1 MKAEPSTHC
10 DLSSTEILAFSLAT
24 VPPGS
29 RMGLV
34 PVRYV
39 FIERTTDVNISE
51 HLLCVRP
58 VRNKTIALTLTRFL
72 MKYRQ
77 KTDPV
82 SSC

>member
-1 MKAEPSTHC
+1 
-10 DLSSTEILAFSLAT
+10 
-24 VPPGS
+24 
-29 RMGLV
+29 MGLV

-39 FIERTTDVNISE
+39 FIERTTDVKISE

-82 SSC
+82 SSR